1 MSDNEWE
8 SVDGWNNGEGEEW
21 SDAEPD
27 IETIAEAQLKKF
39 NKYRHR
45 TFSEGSFEDDFY
57 IEESDEETYLK
68 SAKNTAESVA
78 EAVLEESDEESD
90 ESDEE

>member
-8 SVDGWNNGEGEEW
+8 SIDGWNNGEGEEW
-21 SDAEPD
+21 SDDEPD
-27 IETIAEAQLKKF
+27 IEDLAETQLKKF

-57 IEESDEETYLK
+57 IEEKELEE
-68 SAKNTAESVA
+68 AKNTAESVE
-78 EAVLEESDEESD
+78 EAVLEESEEKS
-90 ESDEE
+90 EEE